1 MYLSYEPPR
10 EPGQLRLSNESDSI
24 LQIQMLNKQPLA

>member
-10 EPGQLRLSNESDSI
+10 EPGQLRLSNERDSI
-24 LQIQMLNKQPLA
+24 LQIQTLNKEPLA